1 MKYRMIVPEFIYVII
16 LFGGITLSLV
26 SLFMNIRG
34 IIKKTERQYFI
45 KWSIVLFLALVAV
58 ALTRTG
64 IIVANAMIGG

>member
-26 SLFMNIRG
+26 SLFMDIRG